1 MSQFLTIDS
10 SVTGTLSDYRV
21 LAMVGRGGMGAVYRV
36 MRLADH
42 TLWALKEMC
51 PTEDMRPVE
60 DADQRRLFLQ
70 EAELLRTLTHANLP
84 AVSEIFVHDGRPCIV
99 MEFVVGQTLDER
111 LRIANA
117 ALAAPQ
123 VISVCI
129 QVARVLHYMHTQN
142 PAIIYRDV
150 KPSNIMLR
158 ADRVIKLID
167 FGVARTYKK
176 RQTKD
181 TVAMG
186 SAGYAPPEQY
196 GKGQTDAR
204 SDVYGLGATLL
215 HLLTNITPV
224 PLHQPTVGS
233 IKRLNVTVSSELELV
248 IIRAMEQDP
257 AKRYQTADQMAEALL
272 ACLDETYV
280 DPTIGVTPP
289 AIIPAG
295 HTDGIQI
302 CAGCGHVNR
311 NDSRFCSSCG
321 MLLGT
326 NELRSVLL
334 IVASPRGSHRVRL
347 DRYPAR
353 IGRRDAAQRLYPE
366 IDLADYDRGV
376 ASRNHALIIEQDGEH
391 MLEDLASLNG
401 TILNGTIVPA
411 HQPQRL
417 RPGDRIRIGEV
428 EIEFRWE

>member
-84 AVSEIFVHDGRPCIV
+84 AVSEIFVHGGRPCIV

-111 LRIANA
+111 IRIANA

-376 ASRNHALIIEQDGEH
+376 ASRNHALIIEQDGVH

-401 TILNGTIVPA
+401 TALNGKIVPA

>member
-1 MSQFLTIDS
+1 
-10 SVTGTLSDYRV
+10 
-21 LAMVGRGGMGAVYRV
+21 
-36 MRLADH
+36 
-42 TLWALKEMC
+42 
-51 PTEDMRPVE
+51 
-60 DADQRRLFLQ
+60 
-70 EAELLRTLTHANLP
+70 
-84 AVSEIFVHDGRPCIV
+84 
-99 MEFVVGQTLDER
+99 
-111 LRIANA
+111 
-117 ALAAPQ
+117 LAAPQ

-129 QVARVLHYMHTQN
+129 QVARVLHYMHTRT
-142 PAIIYRDV
+142 PPIIYRDV

-167 FGVARTYKK
+167 FGVARTYKR
-176 RQTKD
+176 RQAKD

-196 GKGQTDAR
+196 GKGQTDSR

-233 IKRLNVTVSSELELV
+233 IKRLNVTAGSELELV
-248 IIRAMEQDP
+248 IIKAMEHDP
-257 AKRYQTADQMAEALL
+257 DRRYQTAAEMADALI
-272 ACLDETYV
+272 ACLGEEYN
-280 DPTIGVTPP
+280 DPTIGVIPP

-295 HTDGIQI
+295 HTDGIQV
-302 CAGCGHVNR
+302 CVGCGHVNR
-311 NDSRFCSSCG
+311 GDSRFCSSCG
-321 MLLGT
+321 MPLGA
-326 NELRSVLL
+326 NEPRSVLL

-347 DRYPAR
+347 DRFPAR

-391 MLEDLASLNG
+391 LLEDLASLNG
-401 TILNGTIVPA
+401 TALNGTNVPS

>member
-1 MSQFLTIDS
+1 MSDFLPVDS
-10 SVTGTLSDYRV
+10 VVTGTLSDYRI
-21 LAMVGRGGMGAVYRV
+21 LGLVGRGGMGAVYRV

-42 TLWALKEMC
+42 TVWALKEMR
-51 PTEDMRPVE
+51 PTDEMRPVD

-70 EAELLRTLTHANLP
+70 EAELLRTLSHPNLP
-84 AVSEIFVHDGRPCIV
+84 AVSEIFVHDGRPSIV
-99 MEFVVGQTLDER
+99 MEFVAGQTLDER
-111 LRIANA
+111 IRVANA

-123 VISVCI
+123 VMSVCI
-129 QVARVLHYMHTQN
+129 QVARVLHYMHTRT
-142 PAIIYRDV
+142 PPIIYRDV

-167 FGVARTYKK
+167 FGVARTYKR

-196 GKGQTDAR
+196 GKGQTDPR

-233 IKRLNVTVSSELELV
+233 IRRLNVTVNSDLEHV
-248 IIRAMEQDP
+248 IIKAMEHDP
-257 AKRYQTADQMAEALL
+257 DKRYQTANDMADALV
-272 ACLDETYV
+272 ACLGEPYV
-280 DPTIGVTPP
+280 DPTVGVTPP

-295 HTDGIQI
+295 HTDGVQA
-302 CAGCGHVNR
+302 CANCGHVNR
-311 NDSRFCSSCG
+311 GDSRFCNSCG
-321 MLLGT
+321 MPLGSHAP
-326 NELRSVLL
+326 RSVLL

-347 DRYPAR
+347 DRFPAR

-376 ASRNHALIIEQDGEH
+376 ASRNHALIVEQDGEH
-391 MLEDLASLNG
+391 LLEDLASMNGTMLNG
-401 TILNGTIVPA
+401 VRVPA

>member
-10 SVTGTLSDYRV
+10 IVTGTLSDYRV

-111 LRIANA
+111 IRIANA

-257 AKRYQTADQMAEALL
+257 AKRYQTADQMAEALI

-376 ASRNHALIIEQDGEH
+376 ASRNHALIIEQDGVH
-391 MLEDLASLNG
+391 MLEDVASLNG
-401 TILNGTIVPA
+401 TALNGTIVPA

>member
-111 LRIANA
+111 IRIANA

-376 ASRNHALIIEQDGEH
+376 ASRNHALITEQDGVH

-401 TILNGTIVPA
+401 TALNGKIVPA

>member
-1 MSQFLTIDS
+1 MSDFLAIDT
-10 SVTGTLSDYRV
+10 VITGTLSDYRIMG
-21 LAMVGRGGMGAVYRV
+21 MVGRGGMGVVYRV

-42 TLWALKEMC
+42 TVWALKEMR

-60 DADQRRLFLQ
+60 ESDQRRLFLQ
-70 EAELLRTLTHANLP
+70 EAELLRALSHPNLP
-84 AVSEIFVHDGRPCIV
+84 AVSEIFVHDDRPCII
-99 MEFVVGQTLDER
+99 MEFVAGQTLDER
-111 LRIANA
+111 IRVANA
-117 ALAAPQ
+117 PLAALQ
-123 VISVCI
+123 VSTVCI
-129 QVARVLHYMHTQN
+129 QVARVLHYLHTRT
-142 PAIIYRDV
+142 PPVIYRDI

-167 FGVARTYKK
+167 FGVARTYK
-176 RQTKD
+176 RSQTKD

-215 HLLTNITPV
+215 HLLTNITPI

-233 IKRLNVTVSSELELV
+233 IRRLNPTVNADLEAIV
-248 IIRAMEQDP
+248 IRCMDHDP
-257 AKRYQTADQMAEALL
+257 DKRYQSADAVAEALIT
-272 ACLDETYV
+272 CLGEPYV
-280 DPTIGVTPP
+280 DPTMGVTPP
-289 AIIPAG
+289 PIIPAG
-295 HTDGIQI
+295 HTDGVRT
-302 CAGCGHVNR
+302 CDSCGHVNR
-311 NDSRFCSSCG
+311 GDSRFCNSCG
-321 MLLGT
+321 MPLGSQ
-326 NELRSVLL
+326 EPRSVLI

-347 DRYPAR
+347 ERFPAR
-353 IGRRDAAQRLYPE
+353 IGRRDPSQRLFPE

-391 MLEDLASLNG
+391 LLEDLASMNG
-401 TILNGTIVPA
+401 TMLNNKTVPA

>member
-111 LRIANA
+111 IRIANA

-181 TVAMG
+181 TVAKG

-376 ASRNHALIIEQDGEH
+376 ASRNHALIIEQDGVH

-401 TILNGTIVPA
+401 TALNGKIVPA

>member
-111 LRIANA
+111 IRIANA

-376 ASRNHALIIEQDGEH
+376 ASRNHALIIEQDGVH

-401 TILNGTIVPA
+401 TALNGKIVPA

>member
-1 MSQFLTIDS
+1 MSDFLSIDS
-10 SVTGTLSDYRV
+10 VVTGTLSDYRI
-21 LAMVGRGGMGAVYRV
+21 LGLVGRGGMGAVYRV

-42 TLWALKEMC
+42 TVWALKEMR
-51 PTEDMRPVE
+51 PTEDMRPVD

-70 EAELLRTLTHANLP
+70 EAELLRTLSHPNLP
-84 AVSEIFVHDGRPCIV
+84 AVSEIFVQDARPSIV
-99 MEFVVGQTLDER
+99 MEFVAGQTLDER
-111 LRIANA
+111 IRIANA

-123 VISVCI
+123 VMSVCI
-129 QVARVLHYMHTQN
+129 QVARVLHYMHTRT
-142 PAIIYRDV
+142 PPIIYRDV

-167 FGVARTYKK
+167 FGVARTYKR

-196 GKGQTDAR
+196 GKGQTDPR

-233 IKRLNVTVSSELELV
+233 IRRLNVTVSSDLEQV
-248 IIRAMEQDP
+248 IIKAMEHDP
-257 AKRYQTADQMAEALL
+257 DKRFQTANDMADALI
-272 ACLDETYV
+272 ACLGEPYV

-295 HTDGIQI
+295 HTDGVQV
-302 CAGCGHVNR
+302 CANCGHVNR
-311 NDSRFCSSCG
+311 GDSRFCNSCG
-321 MLLGT
+321 MPLGT
-326 NELRSVLL
+326 HTPRSVLL
-334 IVASPRGSHRVRL
+334 IVASPRGSNRVRL
-347 DRYPAR
+347 DRFPAR

-376 ASRNHALIIEQDGEH
+376 ASRNHALIVEQDGEH
-391 MLEDLASLNG
+391 LLEDLASMNGTALNG
-401 TILNGTIVPA
+401 TRVPA